1 MAKKKSA
8 SSRREKRV
16 AASELFTTPLTDKE
30 RRDLKRLARKRDD
43 QIDYSDAPEKHLLPT
58 EVQIG
63 RFYRPIKQL
72 VSIRVDADVLAW
84 FRSRGKRYQTYMN
97 DVLRREMRSRA
108 RLMGSRS

>member
-1 MAKKKSA
+1 MAKKKSV

-16 AASELFTTPLTDKE
+16 AASALFTTSLTDKE
-30 RRDLKRLARKRDD
+30 RRSLERLGRKRDD
-43 QIDYSDAPEKHLLPT
+43 EIDFSDAAEKHPLPR
-58 EVQIG
+58 EVHIG

-97 DVLRREMRSRA
+97 EVLRREMQTQRRA
-108 RLMGSRS
+108 G